1 MATSGTITGSF
12 NGSNAQY
19 LTFRCDWSVTRQDL
33 ANKTSDVRLKWIVTK
48 TTSNLY
54 TNKSNTPWS
63 QVCDS
68 TTTSGTLSFN
78 LGNVS
83 ANTDYVVR
91 DTTVTIA
98 HASNGTKTASISGTL
113 DLSGTSAGTGTFS
126 GSMALPTIATTPPTV
141 SSLTL
146 SDVGTKPSGISAYV
160 AGYTK
165 FRLTAT
171 ATPVNPATIS
181 TYAFY
186 NGNTLLQSGS
196 SNVFTYSSANTAG
209 SYTFKVI
216 VTDSYG
222 NSTTKTNSAVT
233 VVAYSMPT
241 ITATTYRS
249 NSSGTADGSG
259 TYIQCSVTGTV
270 ANISGNKV
278 ASLVGNITPTI
289 GSHTFATNA
298 NSPASG
304 TWRPSG
310 AATST
315 AYTVTYTVTDSFG
328 SVGTITQT
336 VQSEFINFD
345 LYPDSTYGG
354 MGVGMT
360 AESGL
365 ASFNMPIRPYKGVK
379 TISYTSGIAS
389 VSDINTAVLNAFSSM
404 EIYTTAWIEL
414 NPSVS
419 IGEPFNTGSAL
430 FIEIQKTAATYGIAT
445 AKSYSSTTG
454 NWVWRASIWNGAM
467 TTWVANYNA
476 TATDT
481 SSISGV
487 QLKRFDC
494 VSEIALR
501 GASIN
506 SSGSV
511 GTIPSLY
518 RPPGYIY
525 SPVIV
530 YINSQYKPGMF
541 TLEANGTNAITYF
554 NGTSYVTATSGT
566 VNGTITF
573 LV

>member
-19 LTFRCDWSVTRQDL
+19 LTFRCEWSVTSQDL
-33 ANKTSDVRLKWIVTK
+33 ANKTSNVRLKWIVTK

-146 SDVGTKPSGISAYV
+146 SDVGTKPSGVSAYV

-171 ATPVNPATIS
+171 ATPVSPATIS

-278 ASLVGNITPTI
+278 VSLVGNITPTI

-328 SVGTITQT
+328 SVGTISQT

-345 LYPDSTYGG
+345 LYPSSTTGG

-365 ASFNMPIRPYKGVK
+365 ASFNMPIREYMGETPILYPSSSNINSLSALNTTILNEFNSMSTYSVK
-379 TISYTSGIAS
+379 RIIVNLQAT
-389 VSDINTAVLNAFSSM
+389 FSPFTGAITEF
-404 EIYTTAWIEL
+404 EIY
-414 NPSVS
+414 
-419 IGEPFNTGSAL
+419 
-430 FIEIQKTAATYGIAT
+430 KAT
-445 AKSYSSTTG
+445 AGYGTIKGICWKNASGAIQFVTSVYNSSITG
-454 NWVWRASIWNGAM
+454 
-467 TTWVANYNA
+467 WVA
-476 TATDT
+476 
-481 SSISGV
+481 
-487 QLKRFDC
+487 Q
-494 VSEIALR
+494 
-501 GASIN
+501 
-506 SSGSV
+506 
-511 GTIPSLY
+511 
-518 RPPGYIY
+518 
-525 SPVIV
+525 
-530 YINSQYKPGMF
+530 
-541 TLEANGTNAITYF
+541 
-554 NGTSYVTATSGT
+554 
-566 VNGTITF
+566 
-573 LV
+573 